1 MTMSRFG
8 SATIALQCRRAM
20 PLSIERIASR
30 ARFNGRPIADLAEPP
45 SAYLRRQIRVASFG
59 FERPAQLAR
68 QAGDIFMFGSDY
80 PHPEGLAHPVDDFR
94 TSTGIEP
101 ATDDALYRANAA
113 WLAGI

>member
-1 MTMSRFG
+1 
-8 SATIALQCRRAM
+8 M

-80 PHPEGLAHPVDDFR
+80 PHPEGNEFCVCPGVPLPPLQ
-94 TSTGIEP
+94 EQ
-101 ATDDALYRANAA
+101 
-113 WLAGI
+113 

>member
-1 MTMSRFG
+1 
-8 SATIALQCRRAM
+8 M

-45 SAYLRRQIRVASFG
+45 SAYLRRQMRVASFG